1 MKRIQSKFY
10 ILQQHIFIAIFL
22 MVTSTAFSL
31 DPDGTRFYWMED
43 WSSGSDQDFLEKFRE
58 DNLQYWEHSAAR
70 MDAYTVRRGSAVA
83 LAQARS
89 ANNQLWQAFKSKI
102 PSTVWVAGMNSGLMN
117 RSWEF
122 DNRSEFINRFSGD
135 LGIIDV
141 ARDAGFNK
149 IVMFLQS
156 PLSKGQAWTFDPA
169 QGGASLEQR
178 VQDCV
183 DYAKY
188 IMEHKVSGIDVSF
201 ALIDAF
207 PQKRNLPVT
216 HWRQA
221 FKNLVEA
228 FIELEYDFDGFLF
241 DMKSSYVANNTHHL
255 TNECIYIHSLAEEL
269 SYPLFAG
276 WYTWSSWQLSD
287 EIAHRD
293 VTAAMNAIKN
303 HPDKD
308 EVKHIWI
315 SGNGENDYVPDYI
328 DGPPVTRQERF
339 NQIFCILE
347 NLEPNPTKPGDPI
360 IGPVNTAEIPPSDIR
375 NFNVTIDAIDQ
386 ITLKWGNVY
395 REDFFKVLRIESPF
409 DSNDT
414 TQVATV
420 DKDSTSYIDKSVTVN
435 QPYKYII
442 AAVNDFGV
450 TYSDAK
456 EIIITDYAPAAA
468 SDITF
473 DTSSCYQIGIQW
485 KDNADNENS
494 YRLIRKQLNNPED
507 SVVVS
512 LKSGTESYMDKS
524 IQTGSMYQYN
534 LVAVN
539 HVGKTSSGWID
550 VPDSECTAAPLT
562 PTNLTASLIMCR
574 KATIQWNN
582 QAINADSTEL
592 QIKIMNGDWVAH
604 TLYRD
609 KSDYQVILVEDTIYN
624 IRARAINSFKQS
636 QWSEEITLS
645 TESCD
650 CDRSTYGNDGKL
662 WEVNQIIEAEYFDWC
677 MNGVSG
683 QGITYFE
690 PNPEH
695 LVGDRTIRPDELIN
709 LFVTTVDGVSWIR
722 TGAVE
727 EGEYWEYSV
736 RIEEADSFYVV
747 ARVASIF
754 DDRLINIY
762 VDDNHVT
769 TLSYQSKPSWRDYH
783 EVTSENFWLDQGT
796 KIFRVKSV
804 TGGTD
809 MDWFKIVPLNTTN
822 IAKKQVTKDLTIYPN
837 PAHNSF
843 TIDNPENNI
852 MVKIF
857 TVNGKLIYYKQD
869 IKDSIHVVST
879 NNIPKGM
886 YIVKAI
892 GMNQTYTSR
901 LVIQ

>member
-1 MKRIQSKFY
+1 M
-10 ILQQHIFIAIFL
+10 IFAL
-22 MVTSTAFSL
+22 AST
-31 DPDGTRFYWMED
+31 T
-43 WSSGSDQDFLEKFRE
+43 
-58 DNLQYWEHSAAR
+58 SAAE
-70 MDAYTVRRGSAVA
+70 
-83 LAQARS
+83 
-89 ANNQLWQAFKSKI
+89 
-102 PSTVWVAGMNSGLMN
+102 GM
-117 RSWEF
+117 SW
-122 DNRSEFINRFSGD
+122 
-135 LGIIDV
+135 
-141 ARDAGFNK
+141 
-149 IVMFLQS
+149 
-156 PLSKGQAWTFDPA
+156 
-169 QGGASLEQR
+169 
-178 VQDCV
+178 
-183 DYAKY
+183 
-188 IMEHKVSGIDVSF
+188 
-201 ALIDAF
+201 
-207 PQKRNLPVT
+207 
-216 HWRQA
+216 
-221 FKNLVEA
+221 
-228 FIELEYDFDGFLF
+228 
-241 DMKSSYVANNTHHL
+241 
-255 TNECIYIHSLAEEL
+255 
-269 SYPLFAG
+269 
-276 WYTWSSWQLSD
+276 LSD
-287 EIAHRD
+287 GA
-293 VTAAMNAIKN
+293 
-303 HPDKD
+303 KD
-308 EVKHIWI
+308 LVVASPGYEKVRA
-315 SGNGENDYVPDYI
+315 G
-328 DGPPVTRQERF
+328 QE
-339 NQIFCILE
+339 CWE
-347 NLEPNPTKPGDPI
+347 GTVVEPGDPI

-375 NFNVTIDAIDQ
+375 NFSVTIDAIDQ

-395 REDFFKVLRIESPF
+395 REDFFKVLRIESPL

-414 TQVATV
+414 TLVATV

-442 AAVNDFGV
+442 AAVNNFGV

-473 DTSSCYQIGIQW
+473 DTSNCYQIGIQW

-494 YRLIRKQLNNPED
+494 YMLIRKQLNNPTD

-534 LVAVN
+534 VVAVN

-550 VPDSECTAAPLT
+550 VSDSECTAAPLA

-662 WEVNQIIEAEYFDWC
+662 WGVNQIIEAEYFDWC

-736 RIEEADSFYVV
+736 RIEEADSLYVM

-769 TLSYQSKPSWRDYH
+769 TLSYQSKPTWRDYH
-783 EVTSENFWLDQGT
+783 EVTSENFWLDPGT

-809 MDWFKIVPLNTTN
+809 MDWFKIVPLNTT
-822 IAKKQVTKDLTIYPN
+822 IIPEKQVLKNLTIYPN
-837 PAHNSF
+837 PAHNCF
-843 TIDNPENNI
+843 TINIPENNI
-852 MVKIF
+852 TVKIF
-857 TVNGKLIYYKQD
+857 TMNGKLIYYKQD

-892 GMNQTYTSR
+892 GMNQTYTTR